1 MPEIGRPQVG
11 GSNPFKKIAKAAP
24 EEVQKARANSNKR
37 DRGVGKELNDI
48 IGFEEESQFVDRKNH
63 NKMDKD
69 AFLKLLSVQLQNQD
83 PSKPMDQKQFSAD
96 LAQFSQ
102 LEQLTSMNEKLKGM
116 GDNAPVENKF
126 YGASFLGKKVLTNDS
141 TLKYDGRGGAIDVP
155 FYLPKNAENVLVRI
169 YDSRNQMISQFTTES
184 MGKGS
189 QTLRWDG
196 HQLDGTPAV
205 KDDYRVEVTAW
216 DKQMDKFKGVTKAEG
231 VVTGVAFEDGDTVLT
246 VDGDKKVFLRDAV
259 SFSLAGAEHE
269 NNVAHGQKLP
279 ALKKDIQASY
289 NKNAVPLG
297 E

>member
-1 MPEIGRPQVG
+1 MPEIGRPDFG

-24 EEVQKARANSNKR
+24 EEVEKARANSNKR
-37 DRGVGKELNDI
+37 TETVGKKLNDI
-48 IGFEEESQFVDRKNH
+48 IGYDDADQFVDRKNH

-126 YGASFLGKKVLTNDS
+126 YGASFLGKKVLTTDS
-141 TLKYDGRGGAIDVP
+141 TLKYDGKGGAIDIP

-169 YDSRNQMISQFTTES
+169 YDSRNQMVSQFTAES
-184 MGKGS
+184 MGRGS
-189 QTLRWDG
+189 QSLRWDG

-205 KDDYRVEVTAW
+205 KDNYRIEVTGW

-231 VVTGVAFEDGDTVLT
+231 VVTGVAFEDGETVLT

-259 SFSLAGAEHE
+259 SFSLAGNEKE
-269 NNVAHGQKLP
+269 SNVAHGQKLP
-279 ALKKDIQASY
+279 ALKKDVQASY
-289 NKNAVPLG
+289 NKNALPLG
-297 E
+297 N